1 VFLLFLQVFDG
12 HGGIDAASFI
22 RKNILNYIVEDSHFP
37 SGIRKA
43 VKSAFVKADH
53 AFADAASLD
62 SSSGTTALTTLI
74 TGRLGTVLLHI
85 YLSLL
90 HVKLVLMS

>member
-1 VFLLFLQVFDG
+1 MFDG
-12 HGGIDAASFI
+12 HGGKDAASFI

-90 HVKLVLMS
+90 HVKLVNTA